1 MPTSTIEDNDRLLVL
16 LQRGDTNARQ
26 EMIERN
32 MPLVVKCVERMVK
45 RYPKLRRHF
54 DDLVGVGFLVL
65 TEAVQQLTQEKVN
78 PDASISPTGY
88 LKTSIYRGICRE
100 ICQSG
105 TIRIPQETINLWRH
119 QGKLTDEDNPIPTIK
134 SLESLQA
141 DIAAGREIMDSSL
154 IQDDPGLE
162 NFEAFEAVLQCCR
175 TDLERKIILLRAQ
188 NLTMDEVGRQ
198 VNRDESR
205 VSRILAE
212 IQQRYMK
219 Q

>member
-16 LQRGDTNARQ
+16 LQQGDTNVRQ

-45 RYPKLRRHF
+45 RYSKLRRYF
-54 DDLVGVGFLVL
+54 DDLVGAGFLAL
-65 TEAVQQLTQEKVN
+65 TEAVQQLTLEKVN
-78 PDASISPTGY
+78 PDASVSPTGY

-105 TIRIPQETINLWRH
+105 TIRIPQETINLWRQ
-119 QGKLTDEDNPIPTIK
+119 QGKLDTDDNQIPIVK
-134 SLESLQA
+134 SLEALQA
-141 DIAAGREIMDSSL
+141 DIAAGRETMDSSL

-162 NFEAFEAVLQCCR
+162 NFEALEAVLQCCR
-175 TDLERKIILLRAQ
+175 TDLEREIILLRAQ
-188 NLTMDEVGRQ
+188 NLTLEEVGQ
-198 VNRDESR
+198 R
-205 VSRILAE
+205 VDRKKNTISEILAA